1 MSDFA
6 LYLGMIAAGYLA
18 GAFLRRSQRRISW
31 VDGALTAVVMLLVFT
46 MGLRVG
52 ANEEVVASLNLIGLY
67 ALVFTIVVLAFTGA
81 GLSLVRRLMG
91 VDRYGMVRSAPTAR
105 GRRKSETDAG
115 GVDDPDC
122 SRHEN
127 SESAKTRIIDKMTW
141 LILAAVAC
149 GLLTGLAILRF
160 SAIEFSALNDAAAM
174 VIRVGLC
181 VLLVLIGLDLGKEGT
196 VMRNIRDAGLR
207 ILAVPATVIVA
218 TLAAS
223 ATCSLF
229 LPVSLRECL
238 AIGAGF
244 GWYSLAPGIIMDQG
258 YVTAG
263 AISFL
268 HNILRELISILVIPI
283 VARHVGYLECSGL
296 GGATSMDVGLPI
308 VEQSTNGITAVYAFV
323 SGAVLSLLVPVLV
336 PLVLAL

>member
-1 MSDFA
+1 
-6 LYLGMIAAGYLA
+6 
-18 GAFLRRSQRRISW
+18 
-31 VDGALTAVVMLLVFT
+31 
-46 MGLRVG
+46 
-52 ANEEVVASLNLIGLY
+52 
-67 ALVFTIVVLAFTGA
+67 
-81 GLSLVRRLMG
+81 
-91 VDRYGMVRSAPTAR
+91 
-105 GRRKSETDAG
+105 
-115 GVDDPDC
+115 
-122 SRHEN
+122 
-127 SESAKTRIIDKMTW
+127 
-141 LILAAVAC
+141 
-149 GLLTGLAILRF
+149 
-160 SAIEFSALNDAAAM
+160 
-174 VIRVGLC
+174 
-181 VLLVLIGLDLGKEGT
+181 
-196 VMRNIRDAGLR
+196 MRNIRDAGLR

-223 ATCSLF
+223 AACSLF